1 MLSRKPQ
8 VEAHKKSAEG
18 KLAVRL
24 ELLKTKGMDAKQIE
38 KDSIIKQLK
47 AKIRKAK
54 HQMDG
59 IAAMETLT
67 AEKAD
72 AKARKVAAAKAPQPA
87 PKKAPKS
94 AAPKKPKKEKKP
106 AAEE

>member
-8 VEAHKKSAEG
+8 IETHKKSAEG

-54 HQMDG
+54 HQMG
-59 IAAMETLT
+59 LN
-67 AEKAD
+67 KAGGGD
-72 AKARKVAAAKAPQPA
+72 EYSPHPVIK
-87 PKKAPKS
+87 
-94 AAPKKPKKEKKP
+94 
-106 AAEE
+106 